1 MGPDAAIA
9 VQFFYKRG
17 LKSSASVRTH
27 THTHTNTLH
36 KTCLH
41 NNNRVVGAIQLP
53 RMRDN
58 H

>member
-17 LKSSASVRTH
+17 LKSSASAY

-41 NNNRVVGAIQLP
+41 NNNRFVGAIQLP